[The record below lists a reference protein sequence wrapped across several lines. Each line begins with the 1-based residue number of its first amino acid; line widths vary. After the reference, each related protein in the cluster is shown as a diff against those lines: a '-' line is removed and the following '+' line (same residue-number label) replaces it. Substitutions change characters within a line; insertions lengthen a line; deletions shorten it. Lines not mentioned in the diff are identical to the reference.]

1 MKYSNYIGSIA
12 ALVLICFCFLPWVY
26 IDAIQTTITGMRA
39 EHTNFGRPGLLHI
52 CFSVL
57 SIIFF
62 LVPAVWAKRTNLFIG
77 AFNFAWSIRNYLV
90 ITQCEVGECP
100 HKQFGIFAIVIFSA
114 LLLVMTML
122 PDVKLKE

>member
-1 MKYSNYIGSIA
+1 MKYSNYIGSITA
-12 ALVLICFCFLPWVY
+12 VILISFCFLPWAY
-26 IDAIQTTITGMRA
+26 IDTIHATITGMRA

-57 SIIFF
+57 SIVFF

-100 HKQFGIFAIVIFSA
+100 HKQLGIFSIVFFSG
-114 LLLVMTML
+114 LLLVMTTV
-122 PDVKLKE
+122 PDI

>member
-1 MKYSNYIGSIA
+1 
-12 ALVLICFCFLPWVY
+12 VY